1 MAIVIIIVI
10 IYIVI
15 IYTTIIIIITI
26 VITINQHD
34 VQAAKSV
41 NDMFMSP
48 LLAPKE
54 VILREAKV

>member
-1 MAIVIIIVI
+1 MA
-10 IYIVI
+10 
-15 IYTTIIIIITI
+15 IIIIIMHICTI
-26 VITINQHD
+26 IITIINQHD